1 MLGQLIR
8 AATLLL
14 ALAAPA
20 ALAQDGDDVA
30 RDFGGDRFLA
40 GGASVSSTGVEGDLF
55 AAGERVGVS
64 GEVGGA
70 AHLAGRRVS
79 LSAPVGDRLYAAG
92 MDVIVSA
99 PVAGPAA
106 LAGYDIAIAAP
117 IGGNVRA
124 FARHVAVTAEID
136 GSLLAAGDEV
146 EIAAAIAGDADITAS
161 EIAFG
166 PGAAIGGDLVLRGVS
181 EERAAIPDG
190 VVAGEVRYVPLPDDW
205 RGSGDGVERMVELPG
220 LGEILLAALT
230 AFVVGVLIVAALAL
244 VAASLAPLK
253 VEDAVERSFE
263 NPAGTFWAGCITLAL
278 LLGAALVLALTGIG
292 AVTLP
297 LFVLAAVLLCAAGY
311 VLGAYALGARILKG
325 PAGTAPGTF
334 GPRLAAALLGA
345 LIAALVALVPFI
357 GWLAVLAVVL
367 FGIGTILPSRAQ
379 VGAAEA

>member
-1 MLGQLIR
+1 MLGQFIR
-8 AATLLL
+8 AFPILLLL
-14 ALAAPA
+14 AAPPA
-20 ALAQDGDDVA
+20 TAQEHDDVA
-30 RDFGGDRFLA
+30 RDFAGDRFLA

-64 GEVGGA
+64 GDVGGA

-106 LAGYDIAIAAP
+106 LAGYDVAVAAP

-124 FARHVAVTAEID
+124 FGRHVAVTAEVD
-136 GSLLAAGDEV
+136 GALLATGDQV
-146 EIAAAIAGDADITAS
+146 EIAAAIGGDADITAR
-161 EIAFG
+161 EITFG
-166 PGAAIGGDLVLRGVS
+166 PGAAIAGDLILRGVT
-181 EERAAIPDG
+181 EAEAAIPDG
-190 VVAGEVRYVPLPDDW
+190 VVAGEIRYVPMPDDW
-205 RGSGDGVERMVELPG
+205 RGSGDGVERIIELPG
-220 LGEILLAALT
+220 LGEVLLAAIT

-244 VAASLAPLK
+244 LAASLAPLK

-263 NPAGTFWAGCITLAL
+263 TPGGTFWAGCITLAL

-297 LFVLAAVLLCAAGY
+297 LFGLAALLLCAAGY

-345 LIAALVALVPFI
+345 VVAALVALVPFL
-357 GWLAVLAVVL
+357 GWLAVLAVAL